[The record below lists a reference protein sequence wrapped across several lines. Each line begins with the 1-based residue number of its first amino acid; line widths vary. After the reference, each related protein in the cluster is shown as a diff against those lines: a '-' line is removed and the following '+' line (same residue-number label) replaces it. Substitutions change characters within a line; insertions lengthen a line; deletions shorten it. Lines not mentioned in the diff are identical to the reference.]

1 MKIIYIIAL
10 IPTLIICYMSVLDL
24 INIYLF
30 EESKQLCKI
39 TNRLRI
45 PFGYESI
52 SALTLILIFLHIIY
66 SIIFEDN
73 TILLSNVVEF
83 LLNLSEVSLLF
94 ILFKLVSK
102 YGTFIKFLYLFAAF
116 TFIMATKGYF
126 YKIIAGLMQ

>member
-52 SALTLILIFLHIIY
+52 SALTLILIFLHITY
-66 SIIFEDN
+66 SFIFENN
-73 TILLSNVVEF
+73 TILLSNVVEC
-83 LLNLSEVSLLF
+83 LLNLSETSLLF
-94 ILFKLVSK
+94 ILFKLIDKQSI
-102 YGTFIKFLYLFAAF
+102 FIKFLYLIAAF
-116 TFIMATKGYF
+116 TFVMATKTYF
-126 YKIIAGLMQ
+126 YKIIEVLF

>member
-10 IPTLIICYMSVLDL
+10 IPILIICYMSVLDL

-52 SALTLILIFLHIIY
+52 SAFTLILIFLHIIY
-66 SIIFEDN
+66 SLIFEDN
-73 TILLSNVVEF
+73 TILLSNIVEC
-83 LLNLSEVSLLF
+83 LLNLSETSLLF
-94 ILFKLVSK
+94 ILFKLIDKQSV
-102 YGTFIKFLYLFAAF
+102 FIKFLYLIAAF
-116 TFIMATKGYF
+116 TFVMATKTYF
-126 YKIIAGLMQ
+126 YKIIEVLF

>member
-10 IPTLIICYMSVLDL
+10 IPTLIICYMSALDL

-66 SIIFEDN
+66 SLIFEDN
-73 TILLSNVVEF
+73 TILLSNVVEC
-83 LLNLSEVSLLF
+83 LLNLSETSLLF
-94 ILFKLVSK
+94 ILFKLIDK
-102 YGTFIKFLYLFAAF
+102 QGIFIKFLYLIAAF
-116 TFIMATKGYF
+116 TFVMATKTYF
-126 YKIIAGLMQ
+126 YKIIEVLF

>member
-73 TILLSNVVEF
+73 TILLSNVVEC
-83 LLNLSEVSLLF
+83 LLNLSETSLLF
-94 ILFKLVSK
+94 ILFKLIDKQSI
-102 YGTFIKFLYLFAAF
+102 FIKFLYLFAAF

-126 YKIIAGLMQ
+126 YKIIVGLSQ

>member
-45 PFGYESI
+45 PFSYEAI
-52 SALTLILIFLHIIY
+52 SAFTLILIFLHIIY
-66 SIIFEDN
+66 SFIFEDK
-73 TILLSNVVEF
+73 TILLSNIVEC
-83 LLNLSEVSLLF
+83 LLNLSETSLLF
-94 ILFKLVSK
+94 ILFKLNKDS
-102 YGTFIKFLYLFAAF
+102 TFSRFLYLIAAF
-116 TFIMATKGYF
+116 TFIIATKAYF
-126 YKIIAGLMQ
+126 YKIIEVLF

>member
-10 IPTLIICYMSVLDL
+10 IPALIICYMSVLDL

-45 PFGYESI
+45 PFGYDAI
-52 SALTLILIFLHIIY
+52 SAFTLILIFLHIIY

-73 TILLSNVVEF
+73 TILLSNVVEC
-83 LLNLSEVSLLF
+83 LLNLSETSLLF

-126 YKIIAGLMQ
+126 YKIIEGLIS

>member
-1 MKIIYIIAL
+1 MKIIYIITL

-39 TNRLRI
+39 TKRLQI

-52 SALTLILIFLHIIY
+52 STLTLILIFLHIIY
-66 SIIFEDN
+66 SLIFEDN
-73 TILLSNVVEF
+73 TILLSNVVEC

-102 YGTFIKFLYLFAAF
+102 YGTFIKFLYLF
-116 TFIMATKGYF
+116 TFVMATKTYF
-126 YKIIAGLMQ
+126 YKIIEVLF

>member
-39 TNRLRI
+39 TKRLQI

-66 SIIFEDN
+66 SLIFEDK
-73 TILLSNVVEF
+73 TILLSNVVEC

>member
-1 MKIIYIIAL
+1 MKIIYIIVL
-10 IPTLIICYMSVLDL
+10 IPALIICYMSVLDL

-66 SIIFEDN
+66 SLIFEDN
-73 TILLSNVVEF
+73 TILLSNIVEC
-83 LLNLSEVSLLF
+83 LLNLSETSLLF
-94 ILFKLVSK
+94 ILFKLIDKQSV
-102 YGTFIKFLYLFAAF
+102 FIKFLYLIAAF
-116 TFIMATKGYF
+116 TFVMATKTYF
-126 YKIIAGLMQ
+126 YKIIEVLF

>member
-45 PFGYESI
+45 PFGYDTI
-52 SALTLILIFLHIIY
+52 NAFTLILIFLHITY
-66 SIIFEDN
+66 SLIFEDN
-73 TILLSNVVEF
+73 TILLSNVVEC
-83 LLNLSEVSLLF
+83 LLNLSETSLLF
-94 ILFKLVSK
+94 ILFKLIDKQSI
-102 YGTFIKFLYLFAAF
+102 FIKFLYLIAAF
-116 TFIMATKGYF
+116 TFVMATKTYF
-126 YKIIAGLMQ
+126 YKIIEVLF

>member
-39 TNRLRI
+39 INRLRI

-94 ILFKLVSK
+94 ILFKLVSR

-126 YKIIAGLMQ
+126 YKIIEGLI

>member
-94 ILFKLVSK
+94 ILFKLIDKQSI
-102 YGTFIKFLYLFAAF
+102 FIKFLYLFAAF

>member
-10 IPTLIICYMSVLDL
+10 IPALIICYMSVLDL

-39 TNRLRI
+39 TNRLQI

-66 SIIFEDN
+66 SLIFEDN
-73 TILLSNVVEF
+73 AILLSNIVEC
-83 LLNLSEVSLLF
+83 LLNLSETSLLF
-94 ILFKLVSK
+94 VLFKLIDKQSV
-102 YGTFIKFLYLFAAF
+102 FIKFLYLIAAF
-116 TFIMATKGYF
+116 KFVMATKTYF
-126 YKIIAGLMQ
+126 YKIIEVLF

>member
-45 PFGYESI
+45 PFSYDAI
-52 SALTLILIFLHIIY
+52 SAFTLILIFLHITY
-66 SIIFEDN
+66 SFIFEDN
-73 TILLSNVVEF
+73 TIVLSNVVEC
-83 LLNLSEVSLLF
+83 LLNFSETSLLF
-94 ILFKLVSK
+94 ILFKLNKDS
-102 YGTFIKFLYLFAAF
+102 TFSKFLYLIAAF
-116 TFIMATKGYF
+116 MFIIATKGYF
-126 YKIIAGLMQ
+126 YKIIEGLIS